1 MKMSG
6 ARRILKNILKE
17 QVKCLNEKFD
27 GERNGNSCLQK
38 VMFMLVKL
46 LVLNLSLIKQLVFIC
61 FNFCL
66 FCHSGLLHTEVM
78 LLSSLLLAWRTK

>member
-1 MKMSG
+1 MEPFLLRLFKQVAPAKFSDSKLAFLRGANSSMKMSG

-38 VMFMLVKL
+38 VMFVLVKL
-46 LVLNLSLIKQLVFIC
+46 
-61 FNFCL
+61 
-66 FCHSGLLHTEVM
+66 
-78 LLSSLLLAWRTK
+78 

>member
-46 LVLNLSLIKQLVFIC
+46 
-61 FNFCL
+61 
-66 FCHSGLLHTEVM
+66 
-78 LLSSLLLAWRTK
+78 